1 MARGDRIGRGDSC
14 QIFFCT
20 LVIPLARRTAIMNNY
35 IRKVNIDI
43 ATLCLI
49 GITSSTVL
57 IEAATRSNLRDAQ
70 GAKECRYPPLASII
84 TKG

>member
-1 MARGDRIGRGDSC
+1 
-14 QIFFCT
+14 
-20 LVIPLARRTAIMNNY
+20 MNNY

-49 GITSSTVL
+49 SITSSAVL
-57 IEAATRSNLRDAQ
+57 IEAAIRSNLHDAQ
-70 GAKECRYPPLASII
+70 SAKECRYPPLASII